1 MVRGN
6 LALKKLLSTLPGSLN
21 AISPLKNLPNP
32 KRKVNCIQTIHFQGL
47 LLLVSGRVNG
57 KNTGPQVEWKAP
69 IHKICHIHFLSPTNG
84 HHNKLGMLCKNNSTN
99 HSKEHDSFKWKYQ
112 DLITVHANYSV
123 PPKKESEHLHP
134 RKLTYLTCNLNT
146 DPLAI
151 DSNFTTFGFFQL
163 FVCGNFFCSISTQLL
178 STLDLPPTQVSVAN
192 ESV

>member
-1 MVRGN
+1 MVVGLKFFNLKAGLVRGN
-6 LALKKLLSTLPGSLN
+6 LALEKLLSTLPGSLN

-57 KNTGPQVEWKAP
+57 KNTGQQVEWKAP

-112 DLITVHANYSV
+112 ELITVHSNYSV
-123 PPKKESEHLHP
+123 PPPKKKKKIRTP
-134 RKLTYLTCNLNT
+134 T
-146 DPLAI
+146 
-151 DSNFTTFGFFQL
+151 
-163 FVCGNFFCSISTQLL
+163 
-178 STLDLPPTQVSVAN
+178 PPKTN
-192 ESV
+192 M